1 MSREADTVALSRQQ
15 SVLFPCQCWACQNE
29 YVRTTPHVLFPP
41 LKSPVSLLHLCSSNK
56 QRKGFISCHKPYIFR
71 TPTPRTLHCQY
82 PIQHIY
88 RRERRE
94 EVPAVSEGSE
104 HGAIPLHLCRQ
115 QPKRPKT
122 TTNMTERIKRKVVRY
137 LPPSFQCA
145 LVARFW
151 GTPSEHR

>member
-1 MSREADTVALSRQQ
+1 LSMLGLSECVRPYYSARPLPPPL
-15 SVLFPCQCWACQNE
+15 SVQ
-29 YVRTTPHVLFPP
+29 

-94 EVPAVSEGSE
+94 EVSEGSE

-151 GTPSEHR
+151 GTPSEHRS